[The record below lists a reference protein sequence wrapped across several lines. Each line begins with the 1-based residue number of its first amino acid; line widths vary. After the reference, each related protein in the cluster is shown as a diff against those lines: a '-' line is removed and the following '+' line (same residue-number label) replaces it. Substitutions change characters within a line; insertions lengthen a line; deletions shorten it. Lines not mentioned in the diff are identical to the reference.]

1 MATEACAL
9 MAGRPGATRRLDEE
23 IICAPDRADNLIG
36 NQRPYASAGGCEPE
50 QPQRGPDE
58 TAGLALEPP
67 PARRSRAVA
76 SRSTTDEGFR
86 SYWLDVRL
94 RQRVSTELDLE
105 DYVDVIH
112 ADIVLEEETG
122 PEQIAGRVSGYVL
135 RFDQMAD
142 DGIDPL
148 EACDAHSQATLDY
161 YVALFDPDTHEIKAD
176 IDRALQGLMFGNV
189 LILDVIELLPAHRGR
204 RLGLQIARRFIEM
217 FDTGCCLVICD
228 PFPLQF
234 GNPGEDAALARA
246 DAHGGVHRKRRRRPC
261 EACGLLAA
269 PRLRRDSRDETPRHE
284 PDDAAALADGCDPRR
299 LTITAARTRGLPHA
313 PRGLPT

>member
-1 MATEACAL
+1 
-9 MAGRPGATRRLDEE
+9 
-23 IICAPDRADNLIG
+23 
-36 NQRPYASAGGCEPE
+36 
-50 QPQRGPDE
+50 
-58 TAGLALEPP
+58 
-67 PARRSRAVA
+67 VA

-135 RFDQMAD
+135 RFDHMAD

-161 YVALFDPDTHEIKAD
+161 YVALFDPDTHEIKAE

-228 PFPLQF
+228 PCPLQF
-234 GNPGEDAALARA
+234 GNPGEDAGWRARMLTEAFTANEDVARA
-246 DAHGGVHRKRRRRPC
+246 R
-261 EACGLLAA
+261 LAA
-269 PRLRRDSRDETPRHE
+269 YWQRLGFAEIPGTKLLGMNPTMRQPSLTDVI
-284 PDDAAALADGCDPRR
+284 LDG
-299 LTITAARTRGLPHA
+299 
-313 PRGLPT
+313 